1 MCIIVKLN
9 YKSYKCMYGNR
20 SELEEWLEKRGKTP
34 SGFRHLRCFDAS
46 LSARKKSGET
56 VHKQD
61 DKVG

>member
-1 MCIIVKLN
+1 
-9 YKSYKCMYGNR
+9 MYGNR